1 MKNSS
6 KEQFKFNSSNDSVI
20 VQKLKP
26 IDGMNLAIIKTTP
39 TNAQLK
45 AYKFKIKT
53 LDPDLVGFDYY
64 LNDDFIKSDYSD
76 ESTYSILN
84 KYGLLPKSFYYLYSL
99 DTNQSVIEEPFTEIL
114 NIDIEEGLISVSCFN
129 GLYCELY
136 NLEGKLIDTGKYLK
150 LGKDGLYH
158 LEPIGCSFD
167 VVNKHIKGKSI
178 NLFITDVFD
187 DIEAILKTVHYD
199 YLFDDLKIED
209 ALVA

>member
-6 KEQFKFNSSNDSVI
+6 KEQFKFNSNNNFDI

-26 IDGMNLAIIKTTP
+26 IEGMNLAIIQTTP
-39 TNAQLK
+39 TKAQLK
-45 AYKFKIKT
+45 AYKFIIKT

-76 ESTYSILN
+76 ESTHSILN
-84 KYGLLPKSFYYLYSL
+84 KYGLLPESFYYLYSL
-99 DTNQSVIEEPFTEIL
+99 DTNQCVIDKPFTNIL

-136 NLEGKLIDTGKYLK
+136 NLGGKLIDTGKYLT

-158 LEPIGCSFD
+158 LEPIGCGFE
-167 VVNKHIKGKSI
+167 VVNKHIKGESM

-187 DIEAILKTVHYD
+187 DIEAVLKTVHYD

-209 ALVA
+209 AFAA

>member
-6 KEQFKFNSSNDSVI
+6 KEQFEFNSNNDSVI

-45 AYKFKIKT
+45 AYMFKIKT

-99 DTNQSVIEEPFTEIL
+99 DTNQCVIDVPFTEIL

-129 GLYCELY
+129 GLYCKLY
-136 NLEGKLIDTGKYLK
+136 NLEGKLIDTGKYLE
-150 LGKDGLYH
+150 LGKDGLYY
-158 LEPIGCSFD
+158 LVPIGCGFE
-167 VVNKHIKGKSI
+167 VVNKHIKGESI
-178 NLFITDVFD
+178 ILFIIDVFD
-187 DIEAILKTVHYD
+187 DIQAVLKTVHYD

>member
-26 IDGMNLAIIKTTP
+26 IDGMNLAIIKTNP

-84 KYGLLPKSFYYLYSL
+84 KYDLLPKSFYYLYSL
-99 DTNQSVIEEPFTEIL
+99 DTNQCVIDEPFTQIL
-114 NIDIEEGLISVSCFN
+114 NIDIEEGLISTSSYN
-129 GLYCELY
+129 DLY
-136 NLEGKLIDTGKYLK
+136 NQLFNFEGKLIDTGKYLI
-150 LGKDGLYH
+150 LGRDSLYYS
-158 LEPIGCSFD
+158 EPSGCTWPSQVRQLQD
-167 VVNKHIKGKSI
+167 SYKRSTSGPYCRSIKTWLDRCLCNYI
-178 NLFITDVFD
+178 FLF
-187 DIEAILKTVHYD
+187 
-199 YLFDDLKIED
+199 
-209 ALVA
+209 